1 MSYYVLTQERNK
13 IFSMHHS
20 CVWVF
25 TVEEMM
31 SMENVR
37 RKMIEE
43 NINDERI
50 YSSAN

>member
-1 MSYYVLTQERNK
+1 
-13 IFSMHHS
+13 MHHS

-50 YSSAN
+50 YSSANWQSFQYFFLFLH